1 MNVRGLLPNI
11 NFLSNDCFWSQASII
26 AFQETWLSPDQIVNV
41 FSDYN
46 LEGLIGRSKILLAL
60 LILIRVEL
68 FASCTGVSSI
78 QE

>member
-11 NFLSNDCFWSQASII
+11 NFLSNDCLWSQASII

-68 FASCTGVSSI
+68 FASCTEVSSI